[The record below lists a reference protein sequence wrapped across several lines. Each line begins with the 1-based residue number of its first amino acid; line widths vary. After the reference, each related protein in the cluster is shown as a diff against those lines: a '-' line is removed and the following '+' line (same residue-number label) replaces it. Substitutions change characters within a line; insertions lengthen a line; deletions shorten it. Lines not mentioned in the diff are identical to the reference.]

1 MNLIKE
7 AFLIVWHT
15 FWGFLSGIWPT
26 LDAVFDINFKIVIAI
41 IVVILTAIGV
51 PAIVIKIVKRL

>member
-1 MNLIKE
+1 MSLIKQV
-7 AFLIVWHT
+7 FSIIWQS
-15 FWGFLSGIWPT
+15 FWGFLNGIWPT